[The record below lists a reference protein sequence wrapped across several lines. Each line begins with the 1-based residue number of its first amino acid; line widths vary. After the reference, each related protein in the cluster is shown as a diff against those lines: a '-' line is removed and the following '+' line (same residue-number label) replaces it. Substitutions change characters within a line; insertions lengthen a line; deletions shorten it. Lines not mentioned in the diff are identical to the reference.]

1 MNRPYSQND
10 LMAKSYTE
18 KQPSKSPQKT
28 DWMAREK
35 NLLQQRLKT
44 ALNNAALACLASL
57 CISSL
62 TWAAAPTV
70 SLATP
75 LLQSTQAAPA
85 NGAFVAPAG
94 ISLAAT
100 ANAETGSSIAKVEF
114 YQGTALIGTATAPTV
129 ANGNSYSINWSNVSA
144 NSYSVT
150 ARATDSKNEAA
161 STAPITVNVINNSA
175 PVVSLTASPS
185 NAVAPATIILNAT
198 ATDSDGTITQ
208 VEFLNGSS
216 SIATVT
222 QAPYT
227 TNWANVAQ
235 GNYSITARATDN
247 LGTSTTSTPVP
258 VTVAASAPKIY
269 DIHTDQIDTPRL
281 ITDQNGNT
289 VWRWDSAPF
298 GETLPNEQPT
308 QATARFVFDLRFP
321 GQQYDAETGL
331 HYNYFRDYD
340 PQAGRYVESD
350 PIGLGGGIN
359 TYGYVSGRPAEYTD
373 PFGLCA
379 TCIGMG
385 GASYP
390 GTIPNINL
398 PNINFGPYVR
408 PVTQVVTQIVTKS
421 GPVVGA
427 GAAGYMVGT
436 LINQYAGRWIADKID
451 SISDLMAGP
460 KQSGVTVPNVG
471 PPGQWIDGDRR
482 SRLYGPDGRPVL
494 DIDKPHQGY
503 QRPHVHEWPD
513 GVREHPGRDVCPLDS
528 KPEDNSNEGKQGG
541 NSNEGK

>member
-1 MNRPYSQND
+1 M
-10 LMAKSYTE
+10 
-18 KQPSKSPQKT
+18 
-28 DWMAREK
+28 
-35 NLLQQRLKT
+35 
-44 ALNNAALACLASL
+44 
-57 CISSL
+57 
-62 TWAAAPTV
+62 
-70 SLATP
+70 
-75 LLQSTQAAPA
+75 
-85 NGAFVAPAG
+85 
-94 ISLAAT
+94 
-100 ANAETGSSIAKVEF
+100 
-114 YQGTALIGTATAPTV
+114 

-359 TYGYVSGRPAEYTD
+359 TYGYVNARPVEYVD
-373 PFGLCA
+373 PLGLCK
-379 TCIGMG
+379 TCGDGNGGLNGGTPG
-385 GASYP
+385 GAMSFMNFLKENTSLVPSSGNTNP
-390 GTIPNINL
+390 GVSRDNSRRN
-398 PNINFGPYVR
+398 
-408 PVTQVVTQIVTKS
+408 VVPFELTPQQIDAIANGCISTGS
-421 GPVVGA
+421 GPQICFAPTGIEA
-427 GAAGYMVGT
+427 AAAGI
-436 LINQYAGRWIADKID
+436 LIAPEKFVVQIAKRIGK
-451 SISDLMAGP
+451 DLGP
-460 KQSGVTVPNVG
+460 KARRAFHDEFHLV
-471 PPGQWIDGDRR
+471 DRTKEEVIR
-482 SRLYGPDGRPVL
+482 DARQVYEDLCKEIPDWLRKYGR
-494 DIDKPHQGY
+494 
-503 QRPHVHEWPD
+503 
-513 GVREHPGRDVCPLDS
+513 
-528 KPEDNSNEGKQGG
+528 GG
-541 NSNEGK
+541 GHD